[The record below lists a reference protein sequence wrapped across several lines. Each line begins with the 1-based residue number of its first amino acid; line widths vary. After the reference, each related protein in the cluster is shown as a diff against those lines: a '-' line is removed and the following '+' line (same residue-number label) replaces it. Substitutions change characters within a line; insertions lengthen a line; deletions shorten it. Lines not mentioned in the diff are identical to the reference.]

1 MLKYLS
7 VAVVNDTRERVHH
20 NRYNNPWSNTN
31 HTRDGDMLTLFSETS
46 RAVADS
52 RENFDNL
59 MSVARKTGSELL
71 IITRHKI
78 QFLGQT
84 QSNIIQQQILPQSW
98 VEEFQE
104 WTDTTRSMDLDV
116 QLSESECATLRPW
129 RNCFALKENQ
139 GIFEV
144 RTGTRLTNRR
154 DIIERFWQHG
164 FAAWRGRPLTVASI
178 RWSGSRDE
186 LQEATDL
193 ADRYW
198 NRRHTSDVAKKFCQT
213 YTAINRYAAWPGAW

>member
-7 VAVVNDTRERVHH
+7 VYAINDARERLHY
-20 NRYNNPWSNTN
+20 NRYNKPWANSH
-31 HTRDGDMLTLFSETS
+31 HTRDGDMLMVFSETS

-59 MSVARKTGSELL
+59 MSVAQKTGSELL

-84 QSNIIQQQILPQSW
+84 QSNIIQQQVLPQTW

-104 WTDTTRSMDLDV
+104 WTDTTRPMDLDV

-129 RNCFALKENQ
+129 RNCFTLKENQ

-144 RTGTRLTNRR
+144 RTGERLTNRR
-154 DIIERFWQHG
+154 NIIERFWDQG
-164 FAAWRGRPLTVASI
+164 FASWRGRPLTVASI
-178 RWSGSRDE
+178 CWSGSRDE
-186 LQEATDL
+186 LQEITYL

-198 NRRHTSDVAKKFCQT
+198 NRRHTSDVAKKICSA
-213 YTAINRYAAWPGAW
+213 YTAINRHAAWPGAW